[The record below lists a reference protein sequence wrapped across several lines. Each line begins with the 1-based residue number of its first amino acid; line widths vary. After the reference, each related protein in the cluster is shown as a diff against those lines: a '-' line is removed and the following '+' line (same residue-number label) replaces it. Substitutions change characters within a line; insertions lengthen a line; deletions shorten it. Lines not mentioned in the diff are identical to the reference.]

1 MTSRTTLAVVVAAG
15 GLLIGGCANPN
26 QEQEQQLQRVSGT
39 TQPAPAAAVAARPAP
54 PRPAPPPPP
63 AAPARPA
70 PPAAPAAP
78 AAPAP
83 TTQRTY
89 TIKPGDSLWKIS
101 KEVYGD
107 ATKYEQ
113 IQKANPTLDPQLL
126 KPGTVIVIP

>member
-1 MTSRTTLAVVVAAG
+1 MPHYSTFAVVAALG
-15 GLLIGGCANPN
+15 SLAVGCANN
-26 QEQEQQLQRVSGT
+26 TQQGGAPAST
-39 TQPAPAAAVAARPAP
+39 TQPTAASAALAQRPAP
-54 PRPAPPPPP
+54 RPSPTP
-63 AAPARPA
+63 APARPA
-70 PPAAPAAP
+70 QPPPPAPAPAPAATP
-78 AAPAP
+78 APAP
-83 TTQRTY
+83 TTGRTY